1 MLIIGTQLIPS
12 SALAITDLSPAIK
25 PNLLLASEHQQH
37 REPNHSVPGILLGK
51 HIIHVRTPLSNKCE
65 GTWVKYIVPNRVIRT
80 KCRY

>member
-37 REPNHSVPGILLGK
+37 REPPGILLGK

-65 GTWVKYIVPNRVIRT
+65 EEWVKYIVPNRMIRT
-80 KCRY
+80 KFRY